1 MYFKFLIWLVFILDF
16 LGSLD
21 ELKQFDTY
29 MLALNSWCNEQ
40 QQSSVQQIPVWG
52 QPVCVKHRD
61 TSQWRRAQVTRLS
74 NEYAMIFYL
83 LPLYKL
89 YKTFTR
95 QLNITVSIFFF
106 FFVKNFKRRSHKHG
120 YVPTSYS
127 VNPARKFWESVQK
140 FQKLFSKFVNYS
152 RTQKTSFLTYRVL
165 ICSETQKKTS
175 CVLDQ
180 MCKTRVVWEVHVGY
194 SEHPSFPLP
203 TIKYVYSH
211 TVYSRIP

>member
-83 LPLYKL
+83 LLLYKL

-95 QLNITVSIFFF
+95 QLNITVRIFFF
-106 FFVKNFKRRSHKHG
+106 LSRILRGGVISMDMSQPATVSTLPESFEKVFKNFK
-120 YVPTSYS
+120 
-127 VNPARKFWESVQK
+127 
-140 FQKLFSKFVNYS
+140 NYS
-152 RTQKTSFLTYRVL
+152 QSL
-165 ICSETQKKTS
+165 
-175 CVLDQ
+175 
-180 MCKTRVVWEVHVGY
+180 
-194 SEHPSFPLP
+194 
-203 TIKYVYSH
+203 
-211 TVYSRIP
+211 